1 MSHISIFRSSQLIFM
16 TKVIMARKLV
26 DKELS
31 CEFIRL
37 DPDNKEIDIFRI
49 INFIIVVETT

>member
-1 MSHISIFRSSQLIFM
+1 MSHISIFRISQLIFM